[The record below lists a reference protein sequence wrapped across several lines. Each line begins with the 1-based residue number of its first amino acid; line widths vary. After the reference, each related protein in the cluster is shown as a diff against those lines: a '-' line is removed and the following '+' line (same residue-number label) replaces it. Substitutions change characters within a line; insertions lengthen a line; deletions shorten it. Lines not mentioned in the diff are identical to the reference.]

1 MSKNKNTQVL
11 TFQLG
16 SQEYALDIINIV
28 RVVRMVAVT
37 PAPNTPPVIEGVVN
51 VRGRVI
57 PVLNLRIRFGLTAV
71 PPTIHNHLLIV
82 RTTDRTLGLIVDRV
96 SKVLTLGANE
106 LDDAAGMG
114 SAMAR
119 YLAAVG
125 KLNDRLLLI
134 LDPDSL
140 LSVEEAK
147 TLTGHTVLMEPA
159 LA

>member
-1 MSKNKNTQVL
+1 MTGKSEVQVL
-11 TFQLG
+11 TFELG
-16 SQEYALDIINIV
+16 EQEYALDVINIV
-28 RVVRMVAVT
+28 RVVRMVAIT

-51 VRGRVI
+51 VRGQVI
-57 PVLNLRIRFGLTAV
+57 PVLNLRQRFGLTAV

-82 RTTDRTLGLIVDRV
+82 KTEARTMGLIVDRV
-96 SKVLTLGANE
+96 SKVLILAAGQ

-114 SAMAR
+114 LTMAR

-134 LDPDSL
+134 LDPNSL
-140 LSVEEAK
+140 LSVEEAQ
-147 TLTGHTVLMEPA
+147 TLSGVVPQTTPT